1 MIIDAILELVLRLV
15 ENGQVDVSGVVSA
28 LMVVVI
34 CWVWLSKSGVTL
46 VDLPVYDKVL
56 EINFVLL
63 AAITVFGSILDFDI
77 PQFVPW
83 MVIAILAN
91 QIIRAWAQTVLK

>member
-63 AAITVFGSILDFDI
+63 AAITVFGSIFDFDI